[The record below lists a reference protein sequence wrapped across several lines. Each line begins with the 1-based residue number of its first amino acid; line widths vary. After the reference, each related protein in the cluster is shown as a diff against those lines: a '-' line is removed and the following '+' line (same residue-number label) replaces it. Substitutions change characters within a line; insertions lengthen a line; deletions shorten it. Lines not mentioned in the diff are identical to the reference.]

1 VKRVLRTSNDKR
13 RWDADEFR
21 RYRCRSD
28 TCGWQGLLLVAGRRR
43 TRAQSKG
50 EISILARAGLVAL
63 GALLAGG
70 VAWGA
75 MIALQAMLD
84 L

>member
-1 VKRVLRTSNDKR
+1 MKRVLRTSNDKR

-21 RYRCRSD
+21 RYRCRND
-28 TCGWQGLLLVAGRRR
+28 NCGWQGLLLVAGRRR
-43 TRAQSKG
+43 TRATGKG
-50 EISILARAGLVAL
+50 EISILARAGLVAA

-75 MIALQAMLD
+75 MVALQAMLD